1 MGTDKNIK
9 LHIVTDIKK
18 MTETSDKP
26 TNSATVEEE
35 GKEEEEEEEE
45 YIVEKILNHRF
56 TKKGKLEYFLKWK
69 GFDDAD
75 NTWEPAENLNCQDL
89 VEIYEAEREKKKK
102 DKKAVKPKPTK
113 T

>member
-18 MTETSDKP
+18 MAETSDKP

-35 GKEEEEEEEE
+35 EKEEEEEEE